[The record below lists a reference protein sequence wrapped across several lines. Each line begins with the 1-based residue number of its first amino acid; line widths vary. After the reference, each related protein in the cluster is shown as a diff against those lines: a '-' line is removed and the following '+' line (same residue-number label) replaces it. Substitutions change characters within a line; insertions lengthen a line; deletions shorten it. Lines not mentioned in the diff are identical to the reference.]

1 MKFNG
6 TPKPTKAKPS
16 GTKRVKP
23 IAANADRVTTKKRK
37 EDA

>member
-6 TPKPTKAKPS
+6 TPKPSKSKSS

-23 IAANADRVTTKKRK
+23 IAANADRVTSKKRK
-37 EDA
+37 

>member
-1 MKFNG
+1 MKFND
-6 TPKPTKAKPS
+6 TPKPSKSKSS

-37 EDA
+37 

>member
-6 TPKPTKAKPS
+6 TPKPSKAKPS

-23 IAANADRVTTKKRK
+23 VAPNADTVTTKKRK
-37 EDA
+37 